1 MPHYLVRYSLGEN
14 HAYVYPPGV
23 ARVVWRLAMYHPTEP
38 VMVGETDAELET
50 DERQVLP
57 LTPEEAAKLMDE
69 YQASYPRSGD
79 LPDPFRLPPR

>member
-1 MPHYLVRYSLGEN
+1 
-14 HAYVYPPGV
+14 
-23 ARVVWRLAMYHPTEP
+23 MYHPTEP